1 MMENGFLPS
10 ISIMVVDSDESTR
23 RHLNETLTELGYRI
37 FEEADLP
44 SAQNRIEK
52 QKIDLVIC
60 NVLMPAAEVV
70 EFLLRIKRRRQ
81 QTPVIL
87 LTSVIDESTRKELT
101 GAGADAFLTKPFR
114 IGRVEE
120 IIATTLLKY
129 DQASLYV
136 PRSRKRILVIDDD
149 PELLEF
155 MLQGLKA
162 IGYDAE
168 SRKSGADGVAAFIDQ
183 SFDLVIADYMLSDIS
198 GVKLL
203 RKLREIRT
211 EVPFVIITGY
221 PLAYPPSSAKA
232 DGVDAYLTK
241 PFRINQMEQVI
252 TSLLY
257 PEKSR
262 KQL

>member
-1 MMENGFLPS
+1 MIEDSFLPS

-44 SAQNRIEK
+44 SAQNRMDR

-60 NVLMPAAEVV
+60 NVLMPAADVV
-70 EFLLRIKRRRQ
+70 EFLQRIKRKHRHV
-81 QTPVIL
+81 PVIL
-87 LTSVIDESTRKELT
+87 LTPVIDESTRKELT
-101 GAGADAFLTKPFR
+101 EAGADAFLTKPFR

-129 DQASLYV
+129 DQAALDV
-136 PRSRKRILVIDDD
+136 PKSRKRILVIDDD

-155 MLQGLKA
+155 ILQGLKA

-168 SRKSGADGVAAFIDQ
+168 SRKSGTDGVAAFIDR

-198 GVKLL
+198 GIELL
-203 RKLREIRT
+203 RKLREIRA

-232 DGVDAYLTK
+232 DGVDAYLRK

-262 KQL
+262 KDS